1 MKEKINRRT
10 TILVALFLITT
21 VFIAASL
28 YAVSNRP
35 AENANR
41 ISACDDPTP
50 DSLHADSVFEQDY
63 TRLPVDEETEIDIL
77 LPAGYRGSQ
86 ASDFDHMYS
95 ESWYDFYEDGAG
107 YFDLKKADLEI
118 GNSYDDCI
126 GDSVA
131 YVGSARDGLLLIK
144 GIKPAASGVET
155 MKAEQD
161 NVPAGEQMEFEFHGR
176 KYRLRASGVNTGDQP
191 EGDESSWDTVKNY
204 KLYLSE
210 AGSGNEQLLIA
221 MPGFWD
227 TKALILWIGDLD
239 ADAKPDFVFDVS
251 DDYESKCVVLFFS
264 SKADESQ
271 IVKCVGRS
279 YYAFD
284 C

>member
-161 NVPAGEQMEFEFHGR
+161 NVPQ
-176 KYRLRASGVNTGDQP
+176 ASKWNLNFT
-191 EGDESSWDTVKNY
+191 
-204 KLYLSE
+204 
-210 AGSGNEQLLIA
+210 AGS
-221 MPGFWD
+221 
-227 TKALILWIGDLD
+227 IGCVQ
-239 ADAKPDFVFDVS
+239 A
-251 DDYESKCVVLFFS
+251 ESIRATNQREMKVRG
-264 SKADESQ
+264 
-271 IVKCVGRS
+271 IR
-279 YYAFD
+279 
-284 C
+284 

>member
-107 YFDLKKADLEI
+107 YFDLKKRI
-118 GNSYDDCI
+118 
-126 GDSVA
+126 
-131 YVGSARDGLLLIK
+131 
-144 GIKPAASGVET
+144 
-155 MKAEQD
+155 
-161 NVPAGEQMEFEFHGR
+161 
-176 KYRLRASGVNTGDQP
+176 
-191 EGDESSWDTVKNY
+191 
-204 KLYLSE
+204 
-210 AGSGNEQLLIA
+210 
-221 MPGFWD
+221 
-227 TKALILWIGDLD
+227 
-239 ADAKPDFVFDVS
+239 
-251 DDYESKCVVLFFS
+251 
-264 SKADESQ
+264 
-271 IVKCVGRS
+271 
-279 YYAFD
+279 
-284 C
+284 

>member
-1 MKEKINRRT
+1 MFGRSLNRDNRTDAELLKEALETANKADVIVAALGESSEMSGESSSRT
-10 TILVALFLITT
+10 DLNLPDVQQTLLKELVATGKPGVLVLFTGRPLI
-21 VFIAASL
+21 L
-28 YAVSNRP
+28 N
-35 AENANR
+35 
-41 ISACDDPTP
+41 
-50 DSLHADSVFEQDY
+50 
-63 TRLPVDEETEIDIL
+63 
-77 LPAGYRGSQ
+77 
-86 ASDFDHMYS
+86 
-95 ESWYDFYEDGAG
+95 W
-107 YFDLKKADLEI
+107 
-118 GNSYDDCI
+118 
-126 GDSVA
+126 
-131 YVGSARDGLLLIK
+131 
-144 GIKPAASGVET
+144 
-155 MKAEQD
+155 EQD

-251 DDYESKCVVLFFS
+251 DDYESKCVVLFLS

>member
-107 YFDLKKADLEI
+107 YFDLKKADLEGTI
-118 GNSYDDCI
+118 RFSFC
-126 GDSVA
+126 
-131 YVGSARDGLLLIK
+131 
-144 GIKPAASGVET
+144 
-155 MKAEQD
+155 
-161 NVPAGEQMEFEFHGR
+161 
-176 KYRLRASGVNTGDQP
+176 VNT
-191 EGDESSWDTVKNY
+191 T
-204 KLYLSE
+204 E
-210 AGSGNEQLLIA
+210 AEIDYAIEQLKEII
-221 MPGFWD
+221 PFRRKF
-227 TKALILWIGDLD
+227 T
-239 ADAKPDFVFDVS
+239 
-251 DDYESKCVVLFFS
+251 
-264 SKADESQ
+264 
-271 IVKCVGRS
+271 RH
-279 YYAFD
+279 
-284 C
+284 

>member
-1 MKEKINRRT
+1 M
-10 TILVALFLITT
+10 
-21 VFIAASL
+21 
-28 YAVSNRP
+28 
-35 AENANR
+35 
-41 ISACDDPTP
+41 
-50 DSLHADSVFEQDY
+50 
-63 TRLPVDEETEIDIL
+63 
-77 LPAGYRGSQ
+77 
-86 ASDFDHMYS
+86 
-95 ESWYDFYEDGAG
+95 
-107 YFDLKKADLEI
+107 
-118 GNSYDDCI
+118 CI
-126 GDSVA
+126 
-131 YVGSARDGLLLIK
+131 RD
-144 GIKPAASGVET
+144 
-155 MKAEQD
+155 
-161 NVPAGEQMEFEFHGR
+161 R
-176 KYRLRASGVNTGDQP
+176 
-191 EGDESSWDTVKNY
+191 KNY

-251 DDYESKCVVLFFS
+251 DDYESKCVVLFLS

>member
-126 GDSVA
+126 AADKGDKTCSKRCGNHESGTGQCSGRRA
-131 YVGSARDGLLLIK
+131 N
-144 GIKPAASGVET
+144 GI
-155 MKAEQD
+155 
-161 NVPAGEQMEFEFHGR
+161 
-176 KYRLRASGVNTGDQP
+176 
-191 EGDESSWDTVKNY
+191 
-204 KLYLSE
+204 
-210 AGSGNEQLLIA
+210 
-221 MPGFWD
+221 
-227 TKALILWIGDLD
+227 
-239 ADAKPDFVFDVS
+239 
-251 DDYESKCVVLFFS
+251 
-264 SKADESQ
+264 
-271 IVKCVGRS
+271 
-279 YYAFD
+279 
-284 C
+284 

>member
-1 MKEKINRRT
+1 M
-10 TILVALFLITT
+10 
-21 VFIAASL
+21 
-28 YAVSNRP
+28 
-35 AENANR
+35 
-41 ISACDDPTP
+41 
-50 DSLHADSVFEQDY
+50 
-63 TRLPVDEETEIDIL
+63 
-77 LPAGYRGSQ
+77 
-86 ASDFDHMYS
+86 
-95 ESWYDFYEDGAG
+95 
-107 YFDLKKADLEI
+107 
-118 GNSYDDCI
+118 
-126 GDSVA
+126 
-131 YVGSARDGLLLIK
+131 
-144 GIKPAASGVET
+144 ET

-176 KYRLRASGVNTGDQP
+176 KYRLRASGVNTGNQP

-251 DDYESKCVVLFFS
+251 DDYESKCVVLFLS

-279 YYAFD
+279 FYAFD